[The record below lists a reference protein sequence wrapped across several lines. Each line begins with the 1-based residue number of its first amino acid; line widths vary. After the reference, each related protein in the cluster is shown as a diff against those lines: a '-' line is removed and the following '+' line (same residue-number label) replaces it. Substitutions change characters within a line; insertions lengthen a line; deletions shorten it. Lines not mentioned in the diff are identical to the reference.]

1 MALVTVLRIPWGER
15 GSLTFHRRNSRL
27 RLLGTGCRWELG
39 GPFCGYP
46 KSLQYVTLF
55 PVAGAQEVK
64 TVKVTSSFFRF
75 GELPKKKKKKNKRR
89 PKDDGEELDDAW
101 TPSSLSD
108 EGQTQGQS

>member
-1 MALVTVLRIPWGER
+1 MALVTVPWGER
-15 GSLTFHRRNSRL
+15 GSLTFHGRNSRL

-39 GPFCGYP
+39 GPFCGHP

-55 PVAGAQEVK
+55 PVAGAQEVR

-75 GELPKKKKKKNKRR
+75 EELPKKKKKNKRR

-101 TPSSLSD
+101 IPSSLSD